1 MRIQRGGADPP
12 LWMSLRFCLPSDDEK
27 GSLFPLEQIEQ
38 RNKMAAKPVFPLLMS
53 MAFPPMLSMLVQS
66 MYNIVDSMF
75 VARFSQ
81 DALTAVSLAFPLQNL
96 VLAVAGWHG
105 VGVNSYISRKLGA
118 QDQDA
123 ANAAVTHGFLLSF
136 AHAVFFVIFGLVAIR
151 PFFRLF
157 TDSAEIFSLACDY
170 SYIVVLGA
178 FAQLFH
184 IMVEKLLQAT
194 GRMLAPMLLQGNRR
208 DCQYHFRPDPDLWFV
223 WRAADGRARSS
234 RRHGVGAGAFDDAF
248 AVGVFLAG
256 SGCAYGSKKI
266 QTRSTCRRPDLCSGR
281 AYYAD
286 ECAWLCAGNAAQ
298 LDLDPFFRVGGVCV
312 WRVFQIADLCVY
324 AGQRPDARR
333 FAYHGLQLW
342 RTEPK
347 APACNP
353 ALRRAGGGG
362 DYGGREP
369 ALCLMPDR
377 LLLLFDASPD
387 MLGIGVPALRIISC
401 SYVFAAI
408 GLILSNLFQAVG
420 KGAYSLTVFLM
431 RQLIVVVPLAFLLSR
446 TMGLNGIWV
455 AFPIAEAAG
464 AVAAAL
470 FFLIFRRKDAIFHQ
484 AAVPQPEAGD

>member
-96 VLAVAGWHG
+96 VLAVAVGTG

-123 ANAAVTHGFLLSF
+123 ANAAVTHGFLLS
-136 AHAVFFVIFGLVAIR
+136 FVIFGLVAIR

-194 GRMLAPMLLQGNRR
+194 GRMLAPMLLQAIGAIANIILDPILILGLFGAPRMGVRGAAVATVLGQVLSMTLSLLVFFLR
-208 DCQYHFRPDPDLWFV
+208 DQDVRMDLKKFKPDLHAV
-223 WRAADGRARSS
+223 AQIY
-234 RRHGVGAGAFDDAF
+234 
-248 AVGVFLAG
+248 AVGVPTMLMNALGSVLVTLLNSILIRFSELAV
-256 SGCAYGSKKI
+256 S
-266 QTRSTCRRPDLCSGR
+266 
-281 AYYAD
+281 
-286 ECAWLCAGNAAQ
+286 
-298 LDLDPFFRVGGVCV
+298 
-312 WRVFQIADLCVY
+312 VFEIADLCVY

-369 ALCLMPDR
+369 ALCPD
-377 LLLLFDASPD
+377 
-387 MLGIGVPALRIISC
+387 
-401 SYVFAAI
+401 
-408 GLILSNLFQAVG
+408 
-420 KGAYSLTVFLM
+420 
-431 RQLIVVVPLAFLLSR
+431 
-446 TMGLNGIWV
+446 
-455 AFPIAEAAG
+455 AG
-464 AVAAAL
+464 
-470 FFLIFRRKDAIFHQ
+470 
-484 AAVPQPEAGD
+484 

>member
-1 MRIQRGGADPP
+1 M
-12 LWMSLRFCLPSDDEK
+12 
-27 GSLFPLEQIEQ
+27 EQIEQ

-96 VLAVAGWHG
+96 VLAVAVGTG

-194 GRMLAPMLLQGNRR
+194 GRMLAPMLLQAIGAIANIIL
-208 DCQYHFRPDPDLWFV
+208 DPILIFGLFGAPRMGV
-223 WRAADGRARSS
+223 RGAAVAQIY
-234 RRHGVGAGAFDDAF
+234 
-248 AVGVFLAG
+248 AVGVPTMLMNALGSVLVTLLNSILIRFSELAVSVFG
-256 SGCAYGSKKI
+256 VYFKLQTFVFMPVSGLTQGALPIMGYNYGAQNQKRLLATLRCAVLVAVGI
-266 QTRSTCRRPDLCSGR
+266 M
-281 AYYAD
+281 A
-286 ECAWLCAGNAAQ
+286 AGN
-298 LDLDPFFRVGGVCV
+298 LL
-312 WRVFQIADLCVY
+312 
-324 AGQRPDARR
+324 
-333 FAYHGLQLW
+333 FA
-342 RTEPK
+342 
-347 APACNP
+347 
-353 ALRRAGGGG
+353 
-362 DYGGREP
+362 
-369 ALCLMPDR
+369 LMPDR

>member
-1 MRIQRGGADPP
+1 M
-12 LWMSLRFCLPSDDEK
+12 
-27 GSLFPLEQIEQ
+27 EQIEQ

-96 VLAVAGWHG
+96 VLAVAVGTG

-194 GRMLAPMLLQGNRR
+194 GRMLAPMLLQAIGAIANIIL
-208 DCQYHFRPDPDLWFV
+208 DPILIFGLFGAPRMGV
-223 WRAADGRARSS
+223 RGAA

-298 LDLDPFFRVGGVCV
+298 LDLDPFFRVGEC
-312 WRVFQIADLCVY
+312 
-324 AGQRPDARR
+324 
-333 FAYHGLQLW
+333 
-342 RTEPK
+342 
-347 APACNP
+347 
-353 ALRRAGGGG
+353 
-362 DYGGREP
+362 
-369 ALCLMPDR
+369 LCL
-377 LLLLFDASPD
+377 AC
-387 MLGIGVPALRIISC
+387 ISNC
-401 SYVFAAI
+401 RPLCLCRSAA
-408 GLILSNLFQAVG
+408 
-420 KGAYSLTVFLM
+420 
-431 RQLIVVVPLAFLLSR
+431 
-446 TMGLNGIWV
+446 
-455 AFPIAEAAG
+455 
-464 AVAAAL
+464 
-470 FFLIFRRKDAIFHQ
+470 
-484 AAVPQPEAGD
+484 

>member
-1 MRIQRGGADPP
+1 M
-12 LWMSLRFCLPSDDEK
+12 
-27 GSLFPLEQIEQ
+27 EQIEQ
-38 RNKMAAKPVFPLLMS
+38 RNKMATKPVFPLLMS

-96 VLAVAGWHG
+96 VLAVAVGAG

-118 QDQDA
+118 RDQDA

-136 AHAVFFVIFGLVAIR
+136 AHSAFFIIFGLVAIK

-194 GRMLAPMLLQGNRR
+194 GRMLAPMLLQAIGAIANIILDPILIFGLFGAPRMGVRGAAIATLLGQMLSMTLSLLVFFLR
-208 DCQYHFRPDPDLWFV
+208 DQDVRVDLKKFKPDLHAV
-223 WRAADGRARSS
+223 AQIY
-234 RRHGVGAGAFDDAF
+234 
-248 AVGVFLAG
+248 AVGVPTMLMNALGSVLVTLLNSILIRFSELAVSVFG
-256 SGCAYGSKKI
+256 VYFKLQTFVFMPVSGLTQGALPIMGYNYGAQNRKRLLATLRCAVLVAVGI
-266 QTRSTCRRPDLCSGR
+266 M
-281 AYYAD
+281 A
-286 ECAWLCAGNAAQ
+286 AGNLLFALA
-298 LDLDPFFRVGGVCV
+298 
-312 WRVFQIADLCVY
+312 
-324 AGQRPDARR
+324 PD
-333 FAYHGLQLW
+333 
-342 RTEPK
+342 K
-347 APACNP
+347 
-353 ALRRAGGGG
+353 
-362 DYGGREP
+362 
-369 ALCLMPDR
+369 

-408 GLILSNLFQAVG
+408 GLIFSNLFQAVG
-420 KGAYSLTVFLM
+420 KGTYSLTVFLM

-464 AVAAAL
+464 AVAAVV
-470 FFLIFRRKDAIFHQ
+470 FFLFFRRKDAIFHQ
-484 AAVPQPEAGD
+484 PPVQK

>member
-1 MRIQRGGADPP
+1 M
-12 LWMSLRFCLPSDDEK
+12 
-27 GSLFPLEQIEQ
+27 EQIEQ
-38 RNKMAAKPVFPLLMS
+38 RNKMATKPVFPLLMS

-96 VLAVAGWHG
+96 VLAVAVGAG

-118 QDQDA
+118 RDQDA

-136 AHAVFFVIFGLVAIR
+136 AHAAFFIIFGLVAIK

-184 IMVEKLLQAT
+184 IMVEKLLQAI
-194 GRMLAPMLLQGNRR
+194 GAIANIILDPILIFGLFGAPRMGVRGAAIATLLGQMLSMTLSLLVFFLR
-208 DCQYHFRPDPDLWFV
+208 DQDVRVDLKKFKPDLHAV
-223 WRAADGRARSS
+223 AQIY
-234 RRHGVGAGAFDDAF
+234 
-248 AVGVFLAG
+248 AVGVPTMLMNALGSVLVTLLNSILIRFSELAVSVFG
-256 SGCAYGSKKI
+256 VYFKLQTFVFMPVSGLTQGALPIMGYNYGAQNRKRLLATLRCAVLVAVGI
-266 QTRSTCRRPDLCSGR
+266 M
-281 AYYAD
+281 A
-286 ECAWLCAGNAAQ
+286 AGNLLFALA
-298 LDLDPFFRVGGVCV
+298 
-312 WRVFQIADLCVY
+312 
-324 AGQRPDARR
+324 PD
-333 FAYHGLQLW
+333 
-342 RTEPK
+342 K
-347 APACNP
+347 
-353 ALRRAGGGG
+353 
-362 DYGGREP
+362 
-369 ALCLMPDR
+369 

-408 GLILSNLFQAVG
+408 GLIFSNLFQAVG
-420 KGAYSLTVFLM
+420 KGTYSLTVFLM

-464 AVAAAL
+464 AVAAVV
-470 FFLIFRRKDAIFHQ
+470 FFLFFRRKDAIFHQ
-484 AAVPQPEAGD
+484 PPVQK